1 VIFVRRKAWIGI
13 AVALIAALPVALAAG
28 LSLRGSGSGAGN
40 GGAEPP
46 PRVLGELVEQEFA
59 NIPQARGTVNGVV
72 KDAITGRAVSDAVIR
87 IISRKGTPLVST
99 SSAPGGNYSISGPEG
114 SFTLQVNHPDYISQE
129 RTILLM
135 RGMATEINFS
145 LQRK

>member
-1 VIFVRRKAWIGI
+1 M
-13 AVALIAALPVALAAG
+13 IAALPVALAAG
-28 LSLRGSGSGAGN
+28 LSLRESANGTGN

-46 PRVLGELVEQEFA
+46 PRVLGDLVEQEFV

-72 KDAITGRAVSDAVIR
+72 KDAITGQAISDAVVR
-87 IISRKGTPLVST
+87 IISRKGTTLAST

-114 SFTLQVNHPDYISQE
+114 SFTLQVSHPDYIAQE